1 MFQFIRAEVYARRA
15 STNAKAKS
23 EYSIDDI
30 IGEALRDEGHIPHVG
45 NPEAPRYLLG
55 SEVET
60 RAILGRVREN
70 AAQYRDKMGR
80 KMREDAAVLLAGVAS
95 FPRDAANRDPALYE
109 KWETLTVDY
118 LKRKYGADLRSVV
131 MHNDEE
137 HPHLH
142 FYVYS
147 DTEVNAKMLHDGYK
161 NGSSPAAYKAGTKA
175 FQDDYHE
182 QVASRCGLARTGPKR
197 RRLSRA
203 EWHAEQEMAQ
213 AIAKAESACP
223 EREKKVSTIGV
234 GQRAPNQLAAVP
246 NVLPR
251 DRRGFGAIR
260 VSALGNTFQV
270 MQTRAGVE
278 FGTTERCAVRQCF
291 RNRFRDLRANQV
303 QWDDAHCT
311 LCTIQRTPFGGLVFK
326 RCVHDR
332 YGVPSAGPKPPK
344 RPA

>member
-15 STNAKAKS
+15 STNEKS
-23 EYSIDDI
+23 KSQFNASDV
-30 IGEALRDEGHIPHVG
+30 IGEALRDEGHCPHVEK
-45 NPEAPRYLLG
+45 PEAPRYLLG
-55 SEVET
+55 SEAGT
-60 RAILGRVREN
+60 RAILGRIQEN

-95 FPRDAANRDPALYE
+95 FPRDAAVKDPDLYK
-109 KWETLTVDY
+109 KWETMTVDY
-118 LKRKYGADLRSVV
+118 LKNKYGDNLRAVV
-131 MHNDEE
+131 QHNDEE
-137 HPHLH
+137 HPHIH

-161 NGSSPAAYKAGTKA
+161 NGSSPAKYKAGTKA
-175 FQDDYHE
+175 FQDEYFE
-182 QVASRCGLARTGPKR
+182 QVASHCGLARTGPKR

-223 EREKKVSTIGV
+223 EREKEVSTIGV
-234 GQRAPNQLAAVP
+234 GQLVTNQLAAVP

-291 RNRFRDLRANQV
+291 RNRFRDLRANKV
-303 QWDDAHCT
+303 QWDDAH
-311 LCTIQRTPFGGLVFK
+311 
-326 RCVHDR
+326 
-332 YGVPSAGPKPPK
+332 
-344 RPA
+344 